1 MAQQPTGL
9 ASLDEDK
16 MRLIQDLEIEMMT
29 DMYSKL
35 STACQKKC
43 IQPKYR
49 DNDGAPGG
57 APEGA
62 GDAMAPPDFGRTV
75 NPISTKGG
83 RLCTPNNTG
92 TTPGF
97 SDLPMALRK
106 AELLKS
112 ESVCID
118 RCVRINIWT
127 FMKVLAKS

>member
-1 MAQQPTGL
+1 MTKQPTGL
-9 ASLDEDK
+9 AGLDEDK
-16 MRLIQDLEIEMMT
+16 MRLVQDLEIEMMT
-29 DMYSKL
+29 DMYSRL

-43 IQPKYR
+43 IQPKFR
-49 DNDGAPGG
+49 DTGVVPGS
-57 APEGA
+57 A

-75 NPISTKGG
+75 NPISTKGS

-92 TTPGF
+92 TPRF
-97 SDLPMALRK
+97 SDLPTALRG

-118 RCVRINIWT
+118 RCLVINIWT

>member
-1 MAQQPTGL
+1 
-9 ASLDEDK
+9 

-43 IQPKYR
+43 IQSKYK
-49 DNDGAPGG
+49 DNGVVPGV
-57 APEGA
+57 A

-92 TTPGF
+92 IPGF
-97 SDLPMALRK
+97 SDLPTALRK

>member
-1 MAQQPTGL
+1 
-9 ASLDEDK
+9 

-29 DMYSKL
+29 DMYSRL

-43 IQPKYR
+43 IEPKYR
-49 DNDGAPGG
+49 DNGVV
-57 APEGA
+57 PEGA

-83 RLCTPNNTG
+83 RLCTPNNTDTPNNNG
-92 TTPGF
+92 TPGF
-97 SDLPMALRK
+97 SDLPTALRK

>member
-1 MAQQPTGL
+1 
-9 ASLDEDK
+9 

-29 DMYSKL
+29 DMYSRL

-49 DNDGAPGG
+49 DNGVVPG
-57 APEGA
+57 GA
-62 GDAMAPPDFGRTV
+62 GDAMVPPDFGRTV
-75 NPISTKGG
+75 NPISTKGD

-92 TTPGF
+92 TPGF
-97 SDLPMALRK
+97 SDLPTALRK